1 MRHLLSLLLF
11 VVTCA
16 GCNKVQQTAA
26 GQASSPVPQRV
37 LQQTGPENPKIA
49 ACKLITTDEV
59 SAIQGAKIT
68 NMKSTASWSGNL
80 LTSQCYY
87 ASMEPN
93 KSVSLAVI
101 QPNSRSTDS
110 NVRKYWDQISGS
122 FAEQTN
128 ADQAK
133 GEKGEKRSGE
143 AREEQ
148 ETKIPRKE
156 IDGVGE
162 EAF

>member
-1 MRHLLSLLLF
+1 
-11 VVTCA
+11 
-16 GCNKVQQTAA
+16 
-26 GQASSPVPQRV
+26 
-37 LQQTGPENPKIA
+37 
-49 ACKLITTDEV
+49 
-59 SAIQGAKIT
+59 
-68 NMKSTASWSGNL
+68 
-80 LTSQCYY
+80 QCYY

-162 EAF
+162 EAFWSGNRVGGARYAMKTDVTVRVRVGGQQ